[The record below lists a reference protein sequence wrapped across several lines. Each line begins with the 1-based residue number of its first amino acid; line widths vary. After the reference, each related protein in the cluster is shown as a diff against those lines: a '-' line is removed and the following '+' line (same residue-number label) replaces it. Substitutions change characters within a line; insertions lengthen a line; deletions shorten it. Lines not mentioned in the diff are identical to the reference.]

1 MASAVQPREVGSAM
15 PDTSQD
21 ESSTAATPGAG
32 VVTETRTDSADID
45 TASDSADSA
54 LDSRV
59 VTASDPATTGTPPR
73 EEGESPVDETA
84 EDAATGEPDSAND
97 VAAPAELNHADT
109 EAASEPG
116 ATAPGTEPPAVPSTE
131 PEARETSEL
140 TQRVP
145 ATLDQVESFPDFL
158 MYLRRVEGDL
168 KPVALAKGSSARAAL
183 TKPVALDDFENLI
196 AEISARDPKL
206 GTASALMLTAEKSNL
221 GATAR
226 KNVAA
231 LAARLLGTHPAFA
244 ADSAFGNR
252 LGRLAAGDLDDEALA
267 RSIVR
272 MQNLLTADFDGK
284 AAMKAPAVQSLADNA
299 AQTLVLIAASAAGWS
314 LDDYIDAFADTIWG
328 VTDADGESASA
339 REKIALLPKSAR
351 KAVAHI
357 VSAMRARSAAI
368 EAERDR
374 VTHRLDTTLAATER
388 MTAELATA
396 RAHAAELEAETA
408 GVRAELQRETEAR
421 RSERMGA
428 TSDFETM
435 RIDTAQVIAKQ
446 IESLEDAL
454 DALQHGQPQVT
465 EEFVRRSINNLRR
478 SLTTLQPPAIKDAR
492 GEVP

>member
-1 MASAVQPREVGSAM
+1 M

-21 ESSTAATPGAG
+21 ESSTSALTTAATPAFEHVESGVDTTAEHAAG
-32 VVTETRTDSADID
+32 V
-45 TASDSADSA
+45 
-54 LDSRV
+54 
-59 VTASDPATTGTPPR
+59 
-73 EEGESPVDETA
+73 
-84 EDAATGEPDSAND
+84 EPESAND
-97 VAAPAELNHADT
+97 VNVPAAPNHADT
-109 EAASEPG
+109 DVPSEPG
-116 ATAPGTEPPAVPSTE
+116 TTAPSTE
-131 PEARETSEL
+131 PAAVASAEPDARETSDL

-158 MYLRRVEGDL
+158 MYLRRVEGEL
-168 KPVALAKGSSARAAL
+168 KPVALPKGSSARTAL
-183 TKPVALDDFENLI
+183 TKPVALDDFDDLI
-196 AEISARDPKL
+196 AEIAARDPKL
-206 GTASALMLTAEKSNL
+206 GTTSALMLTAEKSNL

-231 LAARLLGTHPAFA
+231 LAARMLGSHPAFA

-252 LGRLAAGDLDDEALA
+252 LGRLAAGDLEDEALA

-284 AAMKAPAVQSLADNA
+284 AAMKAPALQSLADNA
-299 AQTLVLIAASAAGWS
+299 AQTLVLIAASAADWS
-314 LDDYIDAFADTIWG
+314 LDGYIDAFADTTWG
-328 VTDADGESASA
+328 VTDAAGESASA

-357 VSAMRARSAAI
+357 VSAMRARSAAV

-374 VTHRLDTTLAATER
+374 VAHRLDTALAATER

-478 SLTTLQPPAIKDAR
+478 SLTTLQPPAMKDAR